1 MFCKLTLILSHR
13 TTDLMDS
20 ICGPLSKM
28 YTKLQA
34 VADEMKEKKLILED
48 KHKDLTKSYEEQ
60 KREEAKLLLTGR

>member
-1 MFCKLTLILSHR
+1 
-13 TTDLMDS
+13 MDS

-34 VADEMKEKKLILED
+34 VADEMKKKELIPED